1 MLHFSPDS
9 GIAPITRRESAA
21 RLPRLVSSLVP
32 DPMRPLRPGGGS
44 GGNLLAG
51 RRVSMALHRNERD

>member
-1 MLHFSPDS
+1 MLHFLPIS
-9 GIAPITRRESAA
+9 GNAPINRRESAA
-21 RLPRLVSSLVP
+21 RLLRLVSSLVP

-51 RRVSMALHRNERD
+51 RRVSMALHRNEHD